1 MLVVLILPT
10 SMYLERD
17 KGKDTHQSSF
27 LGITK
32 MGAVTPTKIRTGKFY
47 MTSELSVG

>member
-17 KGKDTHQSSF
+17 GRKDTHLSSSS
-27 LGITK
+27 GVPK
-32 MGAVTPTKIRTGKFY
+32 VGALTPTKMRTGKFY
-47 MTSELSVG
+47 MTSELRVG